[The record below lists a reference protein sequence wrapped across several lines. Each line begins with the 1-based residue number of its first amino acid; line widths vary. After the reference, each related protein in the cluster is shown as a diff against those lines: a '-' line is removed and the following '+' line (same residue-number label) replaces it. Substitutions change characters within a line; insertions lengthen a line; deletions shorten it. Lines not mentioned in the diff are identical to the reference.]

1 MKKNEDLKNQPSQK
15 VMTELENLYK
25 SNQFDYLEDKVRKL
39 IENYPRVSILYN
51 ILGIALQKK
60 GDFNDKYLADAKQ
73 KELNDIKKA
82 KQTNSFWISAI
93 NQYYFNKENF
103 KKLENFEQIVN
114 FVNKKDI
121 VNYFNNTFKENFL
134 KGSFLPKVTN

>member
-1 MKKNEDLKNQPSQK
+1 MIKMKKNEDLKNRPSQK

-60 GDFNDKYLADAKQ
+60 RRF
-73 KELNDIKKA
+73 
-82 KQTNSFWISAI
+82 
-93 NQYYFNKENF
+93 
-103 KKLENFEQIVN
+103 
-114 FVNKKDI
+114 
-121 VNYFNNTFKENFL
+121 
-134 KGSFLPKVTN
+134 

>member
-1 MKKNEDLKNQPSQK
+1 MIKMKKNEDLKNRPSQK

-73 KELNDIKKA
+73 KRLNDIKKA
-82 KQTNSFWISAI
+82 KQTNSFWVSAI
-93 NQYYFNKENF
+93 NQY
-103 KKLENFEQIVN
+103 
-114 FVNKKDI
+114 
-121 VNYFNNTFKENFL
+121 
-134 KGSFLPKVTN
+134 